1 MPEWVLTKDK
11 ERIKREEGRTIG
23 AVKELQNLLGLTGL
37 NRMERMIFPIQMDLN
52 QLALWLSMK
61 KENRREMTTVNS
73 RLKG

>member
-1 MPEWVLTKDK
+1 MVLTKDK
-11 ERIKREEGRTIG
+11 ERIKERGRTIG

-37 NRMERMIFPIQMDLN
+37 HRMEAYDISIQMDLN

-61 KENRREMTTVNS
+61 RKPKRNDSVNS